1 MPALHSSVVRVGKAG
16 DQDLSE
22 LIDLDHEAFP
32 ADPFPFSLMRQFM
45 DMFPD
50 QLLVAEGDDGHV
62 CGYVLA
68 TPPNKGQSWIVSL
81 AVNPAE
87 QGMGVG
93 RQLMRESL
101 KSLRAAGTGTVLLW
115 VEPANDHAIALYQ
128 SLGFVRDPAGTR
140 PDHFGP
146 GADRLLMTLT
156 MTG

>member
-1 MPALHSSVVRVGKAG
+1 M
-16 DQDLSE
+16 SE

-45 DMFPD
+45 DMYPD
-50 QLLVAEGDDGHV
+50 HLLVAEGDDGHI
-62 CGYVLA
+62 CGYALA

-93 RQLMRESL
+93 RQLMRETL

-115 VEPANDHAIALYQ
+115 VEPANDHAIALYE

-146 GADRLLMTLT
+146 GADRLLMSLPLS
-156 MTG
+156 G